1 MDILKKFDL
10 AIEDAKNIVIST
22 HLIPDADGIGSE
34 ISLCLALRSKGKNAI
49 CCNEEELLERYKYL
63 DKDDVVVGVHNIQK
77 HMTEAPD
84 LIIVVDTNTIYR
96 TGAGFL
102 RYAEEQECPILYIDH
117 HPCNQSTQNDH
128 CIDTSAAAT
137 GQLVG
142 ELIEHMGIA
151 FNPKMALPLY
161 TAILIDTSS
170 FRYPTVTAKTHEM
183 IAKLM
188 ATGINPPRAYNGIYG
203 TKNIQHLHML
213 GTVLATTNSNKTEEI
228 AWIELKKSDLE
239 KYQIDI
245 EDTHAFINHLLI
257 LDSIKVACMFRDDGK
272 RIKVSLRSTG
282 EYDVG
287 LIATALGGGGHSH
300 SAATL
305 INKGKNQKV
314 SDIINET
321 VKNIEELLK
330 GQESLK
336 KSL

>member
-1 MDILKKFDL
+1 MELFEKFDN
-10 AIEDAKNIVIST
+10 AIKNAKNIVIST

-34 ISLCLALRSKGKNAI
+34 ISLCIALRKMGKNAI
-49 CCNEEELLERYKYL
+49 CCNEEDLLERYKYL
-63 DKDDVVVGVHNIQK
+63 DEDDVVHSIHGLSKVFK
-77 HMTEAPD
+77 EKPD
-84 LIIVVDTNTIYR
+84 LIIVVDTNTIFR

-102 RYAEEQECPILYIDH
+102 RYAENNDCPILYIDH
-117 HPCNQSTQNDH
+117 HPCAQATQNDH
-128 CIDTSAAAT
+128 CIDTKAAAT

-142 ELIEHMGIA
+142 ELIEHSGIA
-151 FNPKMALPLY
+151 LDQKMALPLY

-183 IAKLM
+183 VAKLM

-213 GTVLATTNSNKTEEI
+213 GTVLAATNSNKAEDI
-228 AWIELKKSDLE
+228 AWIELKKEDLE
-239 KYQIDI
+239 KFHTDI

-257 LDSIKVACMFRDDGK
+257 LDDIKVACMFRDDGS
-272 RIKVSLRSTG
+272 RVKVSLRSTG

-305 INKGKNQKV
+305 ISKNGQELTSK
-314 SDIINET
+314 IIEET
-321 VKNIEELLK
+321 VKNIEILLERQERLK
-330 GQESLK
+330 ESL
-336 KSL
+336 

>member
-1 MDILKKFDL
+1 MELFEKFDN
-10 AIEDAKNIVIST
+10 AIKNAKNIVIST

-34 ISLCLALRSKGKNAI
+34 ISLCLALRKLGKNAI

-63 DKDDVVVGVHNIQK
+63 DEDDVVHCVQSLDKVFK
-77 HMTEAPD
+77 EKPD
-84 LIIVVDTNTIYR
+84 LIVVVDTNTIFR
-96 TGAGFL
+96 TGAAFL
-102 RYAEEQECPILYIDH
+102 RYAEKLDCPILYIDH
-117 HPCNQSTQNDH
+117 HPCAQATQNDH

-142 ELIEHMGIA
+142 ELIEYMGIQLDQ
-151 FNPKMALPLY
+151 KMALPLY

-183 IAKLM
+183 VAKLM

-213 GTVLATTNSNKTEEI
+213 GTVLASTNSNKAEDI
-228 AWIELKKSDLE
+228 AWIELKKEDLE
-239 KYQIDI
+239 KFHIDI

-257 LDSIKVACMFRDDGK
+257 LDDVKVACMFRDDGA
-272 RIKVSLRSTG
+272 RVKVSLRSSG
-282 EYDVG
+282 NYDVG

-305 INKGKNQKV
+305 ISKNGNETTSK
-314 SDIINET
+314 IIQET
-321 VKNIEELLK
+321 VKNIEKLLERQDRLK
-330 GQESLK
+330 DSL
-336 KSL
+336 

>member
-1 MDILKKFDL
+1 
-10 AIEDAKNIVIST
+10 
-22 HLIPDADGIGSE
+22 
-34 ISLCLALRSKGKNAI
+34 
-49 CCNEEELLERYKYL
+49 
-63 DKDDVVVGVHNIQK
+63 
-77 HMTEAPD
+77 
-84 LIIVVDTNTIYR
+84 
-96 TGAGFL
+96 
-102 RYAEEQECPILYIDH
+102 
-117 HPCNQSTQNDH
+117 
-128 CIDTSAAAT
+128 
-137 GQLVG
+137 
-142 ELIEHMGIA
+142 
-151 FNPKMALPLY
+151 
-161 TAILIDTSS
+161 
-170 FRYPTVTAKTHEM
+170 
-183 IAKLM
+183 
-188 ATGINPPRAYNGIYG
+188 
-203 TKNIQHLHML
+203 ML
-213 GTVLATTNSNKTEEI
+213 
-228 AWIELKKSDLE
+228 
-239 KYQIDI
+239 DI